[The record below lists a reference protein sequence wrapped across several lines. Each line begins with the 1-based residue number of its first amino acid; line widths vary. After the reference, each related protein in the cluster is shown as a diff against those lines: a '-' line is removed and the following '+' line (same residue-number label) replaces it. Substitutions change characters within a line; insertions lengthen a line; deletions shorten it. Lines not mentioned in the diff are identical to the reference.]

1 MTATLILYAYFQSK
15 RSLSLD
21 ESQVN
26 AFPLFHLVATPHK
39 PKLLKICYPIPR
51 TFHVLNSFSFAVV
64 PNRNLWTVFHV
75 LLLLS
80 MPRKGLKF
88 RYDFIFKQLNISVS
102 AYPISFVA
110 RLRKF
115 PQEVFNRFF
124 TIFLKKYGRIFGVTA
139 DFTLC
144 YLYTPMDQ

>member
-1 MTATLILYAYFQSK
+1 MTATSILYAYFQSK
-15 RSLSLD
+15 RSLSLE

-39 PKLLKICYPIPR
+39 PKLLKICNPITH

-88 RYDFIFKQLNISVS
+88 RYDFTFKQLNISVS
-102 AYPISFVA
+102 TYPHLLSSEVEKVPA
-110 RLRKF
+110 RSLQ
-115 PQEVFNRFF
+115 PFF
-124 TIFLKKYGRIFGVTA
+124 YNLLKKIWANLWSHG
-139 DFTLC
+139 
-144 YLYTPMDQ
+144 